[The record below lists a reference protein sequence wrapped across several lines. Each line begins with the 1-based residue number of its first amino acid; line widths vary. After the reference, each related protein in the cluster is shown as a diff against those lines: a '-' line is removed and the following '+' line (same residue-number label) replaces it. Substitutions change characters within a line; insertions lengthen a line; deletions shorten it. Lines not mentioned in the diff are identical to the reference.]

1 MRNENCYLLIYSYLY
16 LSMFDCSISIF
27 DFESGKYDEIRF
39 KKFDINY
46 GLYNAIR
53 NLILAGKGKE

>member
-16 LSMFDCSISIF
+16 LSMFDCLISIF
-27 DFESGKYDEIRF
+27 DFESEKYDEIRF